1 MLEIVVTDPGPG
13 HRLGAEHRLELQSQ
27 LKRARRGG
35 VNCLL
40 IRVQGNAWA
49 YDAEFD
55 REELT
60 ASQVSTQFHRIVV
73 DLFALDIPTIV
84 FAEGQVTGLGL
95 GLALAADLRFAT
107 EDARLAVGAPETA
120 NALAAGTSWL
130 LNERTG
136 SSLGNHLVWTGQS
149 LTAAEAFQLR
159 LVSNVSVDD
168 TEAREVATSLA
179 ALPSGVNSALKR
191 STTGRLRADL
201 YAQLDYDSWLAVVA
215 LGPER

>member
-1 MLEIVVTDPGPG
+1 MMEIVVTDPGQG
-13 HRLGAEHRLELQSQ
+13 LRLGAEHRQELQSQ
-27 LKRARRGG
+27 LKNARRGG
-35 VNCLL
+35 ANSLL
-40 IRVQGNAWA
+40 IRVQGDAWA
-49 YDAEFD
+49 YDAELD
-55 REELT
+55 RQ
-60 ASQVSTQFHRIVV
+60 APSSSQVSSEFHQIVV

-107 EDARLAVGAPETA
+107 ADAHLAVGAPDTA
-120 NALAAGTSWL
+120 NALTAGLSWL
-130 LNERTG
+130 LNGRAG

-168 TEAREVATSLA
+168 AEARKVATRLA

-191 STTGRLRADL
+191 STTGRLRMDFD
-201 YAQLDYDSWLAVVA
+201 AQLDYDSLLAVVA
-215 LGPER
+215 LGA